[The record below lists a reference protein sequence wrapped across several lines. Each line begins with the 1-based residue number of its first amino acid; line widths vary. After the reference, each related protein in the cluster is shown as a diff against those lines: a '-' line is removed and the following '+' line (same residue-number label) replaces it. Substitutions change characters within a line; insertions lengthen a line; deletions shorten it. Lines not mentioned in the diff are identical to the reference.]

1 MAAMPGTGPRVVIIG
16 GGFASLNAARGLG
29 GAAIDV
35 TLIDHHNYHLFQP
48 LLYQVAMAV
57 LSPGDIASPIRAILS
72 RARNVTVLDLAQ
84 GQAADRR
91 CPTAA
96 AG

>member
-1 MAAMPGTGPRVVIIG
+1 
-16 GGFASLNAARGLG
+16 
-29 GAAIDV
+29 
-35 TLIDHHNYHLFQP
+35 
-48 LLYQVAMAV
+48 MAV

-72 RARNVTVLDLAQ
+72 RARNVTVLDLAR
-84 GQAADRR
+84 GRAADRR